1 MPFIREAYPYL
12 APGYEKLYRGT
23 YAPAGYTKAV
33 LKLVDDSR
41 HRWGLPAKTP
51 MQTPAKEMI
60 GAQGQLF
67 ALAAV

>member
-1 MPFIREAYPYL
+1 MPFLREAYPYL
-12 APGYEKLYRGT
+12 MPGYTKLYRQT
-23 YAPAGYTKAV
+23 YAPKDYTRAV

-41 HRWGLPAKTP
+41 HKWDLPVK
-51 MQTPAKEMI
+51 TPAKEMS